1 MAAKN
6 PPLEKQSSVVFEALA
21 KRLHRLETQYW
32 EESTKGKKKFL
43 HMNVSYRG
51 HLTIP
56 TFSCKIISYS
66 RLYFHEGGLEHSPKC
81 FHFMLLFSNQ
91 SDFT

>member
-32 EESTKGKKKFL
+32 EESTKGKKKVFFT
-43 HMNVSYRG
+43 HECIIQRPSYD
-51 HLTIP
+51 TYI
-56 TFSCKIISYS
+56 
-66 RLYFHEGGLEHSPKC
+66 
-81 FHFMLLFSNQ
+81 FM
-91 SDFT
+91 